1 MKIFSSAIAAIWL
14 TAIVSC
20 NVAAAATVK
29 HSRAKHQVA
38 RQPEQIACTVLGCIP
53 VPPECG
59 QTYGRTR
66 GGIPTGFD
74 VIVCPPGVWPLK

>member
-1 MKIFSSAIAAIWL
+1 MRTWIPAIAAIGL
-14 TAIVSC
+14 AAVVSC
-20 NVAAAATVK
+20 NLAAATTAK
-29 HSRAKHQVA
+29 HNRAKQQVVQ
-38 RQPEQIACTVLGCIP
+38 QPQQIACTVLGCIP